1 MDVLVQIQ
9 PQATRH
15 PPHHAGDPGQARF
28 NSFGPL
34 HLGRPAR
41 PRADGKTGSSAM
53 LALKAVLIAGVSL
66 MAAACAVGP
75 NYATPATPPAVF
87 QNAAADTFTA
97 VTPEAD
103 WWKAF
108 GDPVL
113 DQLVI
118 KALGDNLDI
127 RIAVARVD
135 EARALFR
142 DARLDQLPRVTASG
156 GYQKSDQQQP
166 GFSGER
172 VEVDSYRGGFD
183 AGWEIDL
190 FGRVRRG
197 VEAARAES
205 GAAKADLRDAQV
217 TIAAEV
223 ARNYLELRGAQ
234 ARLAVA
240 QRNLGTQRETVR
252 LTRVRFDA
260 GAGSPIDVASAQ
272 ARLNATEAVIPAL
285 ITAEKI
291 YNHRLAVLTGQRP
304 GALDALLAP
313 RETEIRPLITA
324 LPIGDASE
332 LLRRRPDVQ
341 AAERRLAAQTA
352 KVGVA
357 TADLFPRVRVTGFVG
372 FLSGSASGFGNSDS
386 QAWSVA
392 PSVSWPALD
401 LGGAHA
407 RLKAAE
413 ARGDASLAAYDQTV
427 LRALED
433 LENALVS
440 YRQQQAQLRS
450 LADQSAASRRAAE
463 LARIQYKEGGIDF
476 LVLLDAERTLLAAE
490 DALSVAETGV
500 NTDVVA
506 IYKALGGG
514 WTEGKATT

>member
-1 MDVLVQIQ
+1 MSASSPLPLDGGG
-9 PQATRH
+9 
-15 PPHHAGDPGQARF
+15 AGGGGDSAGGFQ
-28 NSFGPL
+28 
-34 HLGRPAR
+34 LGRAPS
-41 PRADGKTGSSAM
+41 GTGFTPIPNPSPIEGEGS
-53 LALKAVLIAGVSL
+53 LSRSL
-66 MAAACAVGP
+66 MTRLKLTLTIGASALLLSACAVGP
-75 NYATPATPPAVF
+75 DYKTPVTAPMIL
-87 QNAAADTFTA
+87 QNAPAGAFSTA
-97 VTPEAD
+97 NPDAP

-108 GDPVL
+108 NDPGL
-113 DQLVI
+113 DGLIAQGLS
-118 KALGDNLDI
+118 GNLDI

-135 EARALFR
+135 EARALFK
-142 DARLDQLPRVTASG
+142 DARLDQIPRVTASG
-156 GYQKSDQQQP
+156 AYVKSDQQQP
-166 GFSGER
+166 GSGGQR
-172 VEVDSYRGGFD
+172 VESETYQGGFD

-197 VEAARAES
+197 VESARAES
-205 GAAKADLRDAQV
+205 GAAQADLRDAQV

-240 QRNLGTQRETVR
+240 NRNLETQRETVR
-252 LTRVRFDA
+252 LTKVRSDA

-285 ITAEKI
+285 ITAEKRAN
-291 YNHRLAVLTGQRP
+291 YRLCVLVGKRP
-304 GALDALLAP
+304 GELDAALVATN
-313 RETEIRPLITA
+313 TEVTPLIAA
-324 LPIGDASE
+324 LPIGEASD

-357 TADLFPRVRVTGFVG
+357 TADLFPRVRVTGFIG
-372 FLSGSASGFGNSDS
+372 FLSGTSSGFGNAAS

-401 LGGAHA
+401 LGGAHQ

-413 ARGDASLAAYDQTV
+413 ARNDASLAAYDQTV

-433 LENALVS
+433 LETALVA
-440 YRQQQAQLRS
+440 YRQQQAQLVS
-450 LADQSAASRRAAE
+450 LTNQAAASRRAAE

-490 DALSVAETGV
+490 DSMTVAETGV
-500 NTDVVA
+500 NTNVVA

-514 WTEGKATT
+514 WS

>member
-1 MDVLVQIQ
+1 MNL
-9 PQATRH
+9 
-15 PPHHAGDPGQARF
+15 
-28 NSFGPL
+28 L
-34 HLGRPAR
+34 
-41 PRADGKTGSSAM
+41 K
-53 LALKAVLIAGVSL
+53 LALIAGVSA

-75 NYATPATPPAVF
+75 NYKTPATPPAVF

-97 VTPEAD
+97 ANPEAD
-103 WWKAF
+103 WWKGF

-113 DQLVI
+113 DGLITQ
-118 KALGDNLDI
+118 ALDENLDI

-142 DARLDQLPRVTASG
+142 DARLDQLPRVTANG
-156 GYQKSDQQQP
+156 IYQTSDQQQP
-166 GFSGER
+166 GSGGQR
-172 VEVDSYRGGFD
+172 VESDTYQAGFD

-205 GAAKADLRDAQV
+205 GAAQADLRDAQV

-240 QRNLGTQRETVR
+240 ERNLGTQRETVR

-260 GAGSPIDVASAQ
+260 GAGNPIDVASAQ

-285 ITAEKI
+285 ITAEKRA
-291 YNHRLAVLTGQRP
+291 NHRLAVLTGQRP
-304 GALDALLAP
+304 GALDALLVA
-313 RETEIRPLITA
+313 RETEIRPRIAA
-324 LPIGDASE
+324 LPIGDAAD

-372 FLSGSASGFGNSDS
+372 FLSGSSSTFGNSAS

-440 YRQQQAQLRS
+440 YRQQQAQLKS

-463 LARIQYKEGGIDF
+463 LARIQYREGGIDF
-476 LVLLDAERTLLAAE
+476 LVLLDAERTLLTAE

-500 NTDVVA
+500 NTNVVA

-514 WTEGKATT
+514 WNPPVA